1 VLRDPA
7 AVGIPADSVI
17 VVADPDDLGSVLE
30 PLTKLASTDLNV
42 LLVYYS
48 GHGMVDRDGRLRL
61 SLIGT
66 TRDNLL
72 WHSVSAAQVTSLL
85 NRAVAR
91 TRILIVDC
99 CYSGKLAGPETTVFG
114 VSSATAPADLD
125 VAGAVTIA
133 SVPPNTQAWVEPK
146 RRYTTFTG
154 ALLVRMRGGAPALP
168 DDYLDLETVF
178 QLTRSDLLR
187 ANKPLPQILNANRA
201 HRLPFVVNVRRPLQR
216 QPRVVQLLY
225 GPDEIDW
232 VRSLAQ
238 NLGTARRCRLL
249 GMPPKLSALVRG
261 RQDGS
266 TTSASEAHKLV
277 RARWGWP
284 EPDRVPSTWTIL
296 ELRDEQPPPSYFSDD
311 AQRELTRHAATS
323 RASAAAARGIPVV
336 LVRRDAQSNP
346 TEPIS
351 THKSETEESPYR
363 YIIDIVSDSFEPRST
378 KLGQIESRVWS
389 LPEGWG
395 GSILAALEECFTEQE
410 ERQDLALRLPPN
422 EFPDGIP
429 L

>member
-1 VLRDPA
+1 
-7 AVGIPADSVI
+7 
-17 VVADPDDLGSVLE
+17 
-30 PLTKLASTDLNV
+30 
-42 LLVYYS
+42 
-48 GHGMVDRDGRLRL
+48 
-61 SLIGT
+61 
-66 TRDNLL
+66 
-72 WHSVSAAQVTSLL
+72 
-85 NRAVAR
+85 
-91 TRILIVDC
+91 
-99 CYSGKLAGPETTVFG
+99 VFG
-114 VSSATAPADLD
+114 VSSAIARADLD

-168 DDYLDLETVF
+168 DDHLDLETVF

-187 ANKPLPQILNANRA
+187 AKKPLPQILNANQA
-201 HRLPFVVNVRRPLQR
+201 HRLPFVVNGRRPLER

-232 VRSLAQ
+232 VRSLAK
-238 NLGTARRCRLL
+238 GFGARGCRLQ

-266 TTSASEAHKLV
+266 TTSAPKAHELV
-277 RARWGWP
+277 RARWGWQ

-296 ELRDEQPPPSYFSDD
+296 ELRDEQPSPSYFSDD
-311 AQRELTRHAATS
+311 AQRELTRQAATT

-336 LVRRDAQSNP
+336 LVRRDARSNP

-351 THKSETEESPYR
+351 TNKSETEESPYR
-363 YIIDIVSDSFEPRST
+363 YVIDLVSDSLEPGST
-378 KLGQIESRVWS
+378 ECSQVESRVWS
-389 LPEGWG
+389 LPEGWAS
-395 GSILAALEECFTEQE
+395 SILATLEECFTEQE
-410 ERQDLALRLPPN
+410 ERQILALRLPPD